1 MDLGHVMLSE
11 LVPKLFDS
19 YSIGSSLYVGKD
31 HPDPDVVYGLY
42 QCRRDVSLQVCSEC
56 IQAAIVEITMK
67 CYHRKEAIIWY
78 RECMLRFANRNILS
92 LNETFPFAYTYK
104 NRNHSE
110 SATNYREFH
119 QALTLVQCTLDID
132 EVACDSCLRK
142 AYAESKAWSN
152 DSIGTAV
159 FMPSCLLIYNIDR
172 FYNDILPSS
181 PQNKLRG
188 NIGAILSASLA
199 IGVIIILSATCFC
212 MRRRKAKKRS
222 EGISKDDMENMGN
235 AESLQYDFNTIKGAT
250 DNFSEDNKLG
260 RGGFGEVYKGKL
272 ADGQEIAVKR
282 LSKYSEQGSL
292 EFKNEVVLV
301 AKLQHRNLVKL
312 LGFCIS
318 AKEKI
323 LVYEFLPNSSL
334 DRFLYDPLKRA
345 SLDWETRFKIINGI
359 ARGLLYLHEDSRLK
373 IIHRDLKSSN
383 VLLDQ
388 AMNAKISDFGLAKL
402 FVLDETQGDT
412 KRIVGTYG
420 YMAPEYAI
428 AGQFSVKS
436 DVYSFGVIVLEMVS
450 GQRNSFFDRQL
461 HEEGLLHRAWR
472 FWSDGAMLE
481 LVDHALKSVFSIEE
495 VKMCIHIGLLCIQED
510 ATKRPRMTS
519 VIAALNGQSVT
530 LPLPSAPHV
539 FTISTVDTD
548 ATDSSYDAPPVKE
561 DQQIQYHGNK
571 YTGTLNVT
579 ELDPR

>member
-78 RECMLRFANRNILS
+78 REYFVINAAVHDTS
-92 LNETFPFAYTYK
+92 SKYY
-104 NRNHSE
+104 
-110 SATNYREFH
+110 ATKEVK
-119 QALTLVQCTLDID
+119 LTSTTLYSLVQCTLDID

-222 EGISKDDMENMGN
+222 EGISKEAPDVAIDMENMGN